1 MPGGRV
7 AHYRGIMMQ
16 ALFEKEIMM
25 KQRYRVDAVMASSR
39 HNNLEVPRDVMDVLC
54 EQDCSSLQIP
64 EIIERLT
71 SLGYRPRYE
80 ATADTLTDIVTLWIW
95 VGQEEMLLNCQM
107 EPLAVH

>member
-1 MPGGRV
+1 
-7 AHYRGIMMQ
+7 MQ
-16 ALFEKEIMM
+16 PLFEKEIMM
-25 KQRYRVDAVMASSR
+25 KQRYRVEAVMASSR
-39 HNNLEVPRDVMDVLC
+39 HNNLKVPCDVMDVLC

-80 ATADTLTDIVTLWIW
+80 ATADTLPDIATLWIW

>member
-1 MPGGRV
+1 
-7 AHYRGIMMQ
+7 MQ
-16 ALFEKEIMM
+16 PLFEREIMM
-25 KQRYRVDAVMASSR
+25 KQRYRVEAVMASSKQNKLEVPR
-39 HNNLEVPRDVMDVLC
+39 DVMEVPRDVMDVLC
-54 EQDCSSLQIP
+54 EQVCSSLQIP

-80 ATADTLTDIVTLWIW
+80 VTADTLTDIATLWIW

>member
-1 MPGGRV
+1 
-7 AHYRGIMMQ
+7 
-16 ALFEKEIMM
+16 M
-25 KQRYRVDAVMASSR
+25 KQRYRVEAVMASSKL
-39 HNNLEVPRDVMDVLC
+39 NNLEVPREVMDVLC

-80 ATADTLTDIVTLWIW
+80 ASSNTLTDIATLWIW

>member
-1 MPGGRV
+1 MLP
-7 AHYRGIMMQ
+7 
-16 ALFEKEIMM
+16 LFEKEIMM
-25 KQRYRVDAVMASSR
+25 KQRYRVEAVMASSK
-39 HNNLEVPRDVMDVLC
+39 HNNLQVPRDVMDILC

-80 ATADTLTDIVTLWIW
+80 ATTDTLPDIVTLWIW

>member
-1 MPGGRV
+1 
-7 AHYRGIMMQ
+7 MQ
-16 ALFEKEIMM
+16 PLSEKEIMM
-25 KQRYRVDAVMASSR
+25 KQRYRVEAVMASSKQ
-39 HNNLEVPRDVMDVLC
+39 NKLEVPRDVIDILC

-80 ATADTLTDIVTLWIW
+80 TTADTFPDIATLWIW

-107 EPLAVH
+107 ESLELH

>member
-1 MPGGRV
+1 
-7 AHYRGIMMQ
+7 
-16 ALFEKEIMM
+16 M
-25 KQRYRVDAVMASSR
+25 KQRYRVEAVMASSR
-39 HNNLEVPRDVMDVLC
+39 HNNLEVPRDVMDILC

-80 ATADTLTDIVTLWIW
+80 GIADTLTDIVTLWIW